1 MNFFNAQ
8 DLAHRSTRRLV
19 FVYLLAAASIV
30 IGVTLVVG
38 LALYIG
44 SDAKNVTSIPAH
56 FAELA
61 PFLIGVA
68 IAVTLFIGGAS
79 LVKTAKLSSGG
90 GRVAEDLGATLVPAN
105 VQDPLHRRLR
115 NVVEEMAIA
124 SGVPVPAIYVLE
136 KEAGINAFAAGYR
149 PEDAAIAVT
158 RGTLELLDRD
168 ELQGVIGH
176 EFSHILN
183 GDMRLNIRLMG
194 VLFGIM
200 VLGLIGRTVLH
211 GMRHTRGRGAAVGLA
226 VGLGFA
232 ILGGIGVLFSRIIKA
247 SISRQREY
255 LADASAVQFT
265 RQTSGIANALKKIG
279 GYSAGSHLQVADPE
293 EVSHMLFGTGA
304 KLSSVFAT
312 HPPLTERI
320 QALDPSFKTS
330 DYPTV
335 DRRSSGVARKS
346 AAPAPRHAGTTS
358 AIAGVTAGLSPEVV
372 TANVAH
378 PDKRQIDYAI
388 QLRQTFP
395 ELLYDAAHSSELAYL
410 LPIALILDPSG
421 RVLGRQLSLA
431 RKLLGE
437 QRAGIIEQYYDALAK
452 IDAAYRLPLLAV
464 AFPALRRR
472 PPPELEYLID
482 LTRRMI
488 DIDGETDLYEYCF
501 YRLLVSSLAN
511 AIDPSRK
518 PKQRRATRKPVR
530 EAAVD
535 LLRIVAQHGHQND
548 DAGEAAFRAGL
559 KIFGN
564 WASAAPYDSR
574 REFSAAVLDRHLDML
589 VALNGEGRQML
600 IKAISAVIISDG
612 KLTTTEVE
620 LMRAICASLE
630 CPLPP
635 ILIDKSAS

>member
-1 MNFFNAQ
+1 LNFFNAQ

-90 GRVAEDLGATLVPAN
+90 GRVAEDLGATLVPAAEDLGATLVPAN

-136 KEAGINAFAAGYR
+136 KESGINAFAAGYR

-200 VLGLIGRTVLH
+200 VLGLIGRTVLR

-265 RQTSGIANALKKIG
+265 R
-279 GYSAGSHLQVADPE
+279 HRQVA
-293 EVSHMLFGTGA
+293 
-304 KLSSVFAT
+304 
-312 HPPLTERI
+312 
-320 QALDPSFKTS
+320 
-330 DYPTV
+330 
-335 DRRSSGVARKS
+335 
-346 AAPAPRHAGTTS
+346 
-358 AIAGVTAGLSPEVV
+358 
-372 TANVAH
+372 
-378 PDKRQIDYAI
+378 
-388 QLRQTFP
+388 
-395 ELLYDAAHSSELAYL
+395 
-410 LPIALILDPSG
+410 
-421 RVLGRQLSLA
+421 
-431 RKLLGE
+431 
-437 QRAGIIEQYYDALAK
+437 
-452 IDAAYRLPLLAV
+452 
-464 AFPALRRR
+464 
-472 PPPELEYLID
+472 
-482 LTRRMI
+482 
-488 DIDGETDLYEYCF
+488 
-501 YRLLVSSLAN
+501 
-511 AIDPSRK
+511 SRT
-518 PKQRRATRKPVR
+518 P
-530 EAAVD
+530 
-535 LLRIVAQHGHQND
+535 
-548 DAGEAAFRAGL
+548 
-559 KIFGN
+559 
-564 WASAAPYDSR
+564 
-574 REFSAAVLDRHLDML
+574 
-589 VALNGEGRQML
+589 
-600 IKAISAVIISDG
+600 
-612 KLTTTEVE
+612 
-620 LMRAICASLE
+620 
-630 CPLPP
+630 
-635 ILIDKSAS
+635 